1 MPHCVGREKKK
12 KRKPEQSVFLNFWMK
27 KCKFLDVM
35 VTQKTLE
42 LEASS
47 LLRVEKQESRQ
58 QLPCIFMQMKHMDYF

>member
-1 MPHCVGREKKK
+1 
-12 KRKPEQSVFLNFWMK
+12 
-27 KCKFLDVM
+27 M